1 MIMKKFKTLIKS
13 SPANWRRLGGIVLL
27 LFLPLLSHAQDI
39 GVADDIHSLQGILE
53 NLYSQMMPLCS
64 GMIGVAQGI
73 AGFAALW
80 FIGARIWKHLAAAEP
95 IDVYPLLRPF
105 VIGFCILIFPSVLA
119 LINEVLQPTV
129 TATDNLV
136 QNSNRAIATMLTP
149 ARQDQ
154 AATDG
159 SILPDNAGPDKYY
172 QYSHPDNTG
181 TTAKNTNP
189 ISDAFS
195 GWGIKNMIRKWI
207 AELLNVL
214 FESAALCIDTIRTF
228 KLIVLAILG
237 PLCFGLSV
245 FDGFQHTLKQWL
257 ARYVNVFMW
266 LPVANIF
273 GAIIAKIQENML
285 LNMQTGNLPGNEFGN
300 SNTAYLI
307 FLVIG
312 IVGYFTVPG
321 IANYIMNVGGHAL
334 FARTSA
340 LASMATS
347 YISGAMI
354 QSFSQGGGKPGTQGT
369 SGSSGGN
376 APPIKDKLSGS
387 GGNADKKT

>member
-1 MIMKKFKTLIKS
+1 MS
-13 SPANWRRLGGIVLL
+13 
-27 LFLPLLSHAQDI
+27 
-39 GVADDIHSLQGILE
+39 DDLHSLQGILE
-53 NLYSQMMPLCS
+53 NLYTQMMPLCS
-64 GMIGVAQGI
+64 GMTGVAQGI

-80 FIGARIWKHLAAAEP
+80 YIGARVWKHLAAAER

-105 VIGFCILIFPSVLA
+105 AIGFCILIFPSVLA
-119 LINEVLQPTV
+119 LINGVLQPTV

-136 QNSNRAIATMLTP
+136 QNSNQAIANLVNTNPQT
-149 ARQDQ
+149 QDQ
-154 AATDG
+154 ADG
-159 SILPDNAGPDKYY
+159 SIMPDNSNPDKYY
-172 QYSHPDNTG
+172 QYSHPDNTAATG
-181 TTAKNTNP
+181 TNTNP

-195 GWGIKNMIRKWI
+195 GWSIKNMVRKWI
-207 AELLNVL
+207 AEVLNLL
-214 FESAALCIDTIRTF
+214 FEAAALCIDTIRTF
-228 KLIVLAILG
+228 KLIVLSILG

-312 IVGYFTVPG
+312 IVGYFAVPG

-334 FARTSA
+334 FSKTSA
-340 LASMATS
+340 LASMAVS
-347 YISGAMI
+347 YATTTFMQGATGGS
-354 QSFSQGGGKPGTQGT
+354 QS
-369 SGSSGGN
+369 
-376 APPIKDKLSGS
+376 APPPTGNTTTATTNSYSRDKLSGNS
-387 GGNADKKT
+387 PKTK